1 MVKINNQKFFDCK
14 ANKELPMKMILK
26 LYEKEAKTCKSMK
39 VKYIKVTCKY
49 KGIRVN
55 LFFVKLVRSQ
65 NWHLLQ
71 DYQLDIELYR
81 SILPDSVQNNLSPLE
96 QQINL
101 WQLPIKVTIIDPK
114 SINVIDELLVAL
126 MTIYCNKEYND
137 IKQFYNW

>member
-1 MVKINNQKFFDCK
+1 
-14 ANKELPMKMILK
+14 
-26 LYEKEAKTCKSMK
+26 
-39 VKYIKVTCKY
+39 
-49 KGIRVN
+49 
-55 LFFVKLVRSQ
+55 VRSQ

-81 SILPDSVQNNLSPLE
+81 SILPDSAQNNLSPLE